1 MNRDAAMRWAWAALF
16 LLLAAAA
23 VAFNMHSRRILVVH
37 EGPAGS
43 AYAQALGRGL
53 DAVLRPAARL
63 KVRHQYMGFA
73 ADACPGI
80 LAQMKAFDPGT
91 VIAEGPGAR
100 ACVRSATAPAAPPV
114 VVYQPALPAQAEARA
129 RYAGAWQRLLQDLA
143 PAGSTLLVLRGAQDQ
158 AEYDTL
164 AEAARGAGLRVQ
176 AWTDDGTLP
185 PALAQPG
192 APGAVALTHHAGQGW
207 PDPQGAPQG
216 GLLRALRAATS
227 APLVSTRLESLAL
240 GADLALAQAP
250 EQRGEMLAQA
260 ALAGLAEPGLD
271 SPYEMAVGM
280 RQDFAQ
286 RQTLPPFY
294 ALSARMAGFLAE

>member
-1 MNRDAAMRWAWAALF
+1 MRWAWATLF
-16 LLLAAAA
+16 ALLAVAA
-23 VAFNMHSRRILVVH
+23 VAVNMHGRRILVVH

-43 AYAQALGRGL
+43 AYAQAFGRGL
-53 DAVLRPAARL
+53 DSVLQPAARL

-80 LAQMKAFDPGT
+80 LAQMKAFDPDT
-91 VIAEGPGAR
+91 VIAEGPGAH
-100 ACVRSATAPAAPPV
+100 ACVRSAAAPAAPPV
-114 VVYQPALPAQAEARA
+114 VLFQPALPAQAEARA

-143 PAGSTLLVLRGAQDQ
+143 PPGGTLLVLRGAQDQ

-164 AEAARGAGLRVQ
+164 AEAARSAGLRVR
-176 AWTDDGTLP
+176 AWTPDGSTS
-185 PALAQPG
+185 ALARAIAQAG
-192 APGAVALTHHAGQGW
+192 APGAVAVTDGAGQDW
-207 PDPQGAPQG
+207 PGPQGHPQA
-216 GLLRALRAATS
+216 GLLHALRAATP
-227 APLVSTRLESLAL
+227 APIVSTRLESLAL

-260 ALAGLAEPGLD
+260 ALAGVAAPGLD

-294 ALSARMAGFLAE
+294 ALSARMAGFLVE

>member
-1 MNRDAAMRWAWAALF
+1 MRWAWAALF
-16 LLLAAAA
+16 ALLAVAA
-23 VAFNMHSRRILVVH
+23 VAVNMHGRRILVVH

-43 AYAQALGRGL
+43 AYAQAFGRGL
-53 DAVLRPAARL
+53 DSVLQPAARL

-80 LAQMKAFDPGT
+80 LAQMKAFDPDT
-91 VIAEGPGAR
+91 VIAEGPGAH
-100 ACVRSATAPAAPPV
+100 ACVRSAAAPAAPPV
-114 VVYQPALPAQAEARA
+114 VLFQPALPAQAEARA
-129 RYAGAWQRLLQDLA
+129 RYAGAWQRQLQDLA
-143 PAGSTLLVLRGAQDQ
+143 PPGGTLLVLRGAQDQ

-164 AEAARGAGLRVQ
+164 AEAARSAGLRVR

-185 PALAQPG
+185 PALA
-192 APGAVALTHHAGQGW
+192 GAVALTSNAGQGW
-207 PDPQGAPQG
+207 PDPLGTPQG
-216 GLLRALRAATS
+216 GLLRALRAAT
-227 APLVSTRLESLAL
+227 PMPIVSTRLESLAL
-240 GADLALAQAP
+240 GADLALTQAP

-260 ALAGLAEPGLD
+260 ALAGVAAPGLD

-294 ALSARMAGFLAE
+294 ALSARMAGFLVD